1 MTKKE
6 TSSKGDILIVD
17 DTLPNLRV
25 LSTMLTEYGYEVRGV
40 PNGKMALTVVQTAP
54 PDLILLDINMPG
66 LDGYEVCERLKAD
79 EKSHDIPVIFMSALD
94 EVLDKVR
101 AFAIG
106 GIDYITK
113 PFQIEEVL
121 LRVKNHLALRN
132 LQKQLQETNAMLL
145 AKTAELEEK
154 SAEFARRNEALEQ
167 ELAALRRQSGQDK

>member
-1 MTKKE
+1 MDQTA
-6 TSSKGDILIVD
+6 TSKGDILIVD
-17 DTLPNLRV
+17 DTLPNLRI
-25 LSTMLTEYGYEVRGV
+25 LSTMLSEYGYQVRGV

-79 EKSHDIPVIFMSALD
+79 EKSYDIPVIFISALD

-101 AFAIG
+101 AFAVG

-121 LRVKNHLALRN
+121 LRVKNHLALRE
-132 LQKQLQETNAMLL
+132 LQKQLQAANTALQ
-145 AKTAELEEK
+145 AKTTELEEK
-154 SAEFARRNEALEQ
+154 TAQFARKNEALEQ
-167 ELAALRRQSGQDK
+167 ELTELRQQIE